1 MKHHGNEKFSLVLQL
16 SWKML
21 QSLKPKVVKDL
32 KSQRFSKVKVYHKH
46 KANQIGVHATQ
57 GHMETHTHIV
67 CFRSYYCNYY
77 STPHSECLK
86 DRAVWGSM
94 AGQGKSWSERSPKP
108 MAGLY
113 WVQQDLLDLAV
124 PTQPQYFITG
134 HNYFSIP
141 CFHFM
146 GTH

>member
-1 MKHHGNEKFSLVLQL
+1 
-16 SWKML
+16 ML

-77 STPHSECLK
+77 STPHSEWPQRQGSLRIHG
-86 DRAVWGSM
+86 RA
-94 AGQGKSWSERSPKP
+94 GKV
-108 MAGLY
+108 M
-113 WVQQDLLDLAV
+113 
-124 PTQPQYFITG
+124 I
-134 HNYFSIP
+134 
-141 CFHFM
+141 
-146 GTH
+146 